1 MSTHTLIVSME
12 FYFDLVMSYKMNAN
26 KLGSKMKE
34 QMLIRN

>member
-12 FYFDLVMSYKMNAN
+12 FDFDFVMSYAMNAD

-34 QMLIRN
+34 RMLIRN